1 MAHGWSVS
9 GPSSGHRLLLQL
21 KAFSSAED
29 AMEKGSHMPV
39 TDDMVC
45 PSGPQEGDPEAGG
58 TGDGTVTTASTPL
71 NAGHGRSRRP

>member
-1 MAHGWSVS
+1 MAHGWSAS

-29 AMEKGSHMPV
+29 AREKGSHMPV

-45 PSGPQEGDPEAGG
+45 PSVPRKG
-58 TGDGTVTTASTPL
+58 TRELGVPGTAL
-71 NAGHGRSRRP
+71 